1 MKSFKAYLTESTR
14 TYDFKV
20 RIAGDLT
27 TEDVDKIK
35 VALEQYKVVSVSK
48 PKSSPI
54 HETELF
60 PNMGPVAI
68 NVMEVSVAYPA
79 RDDMIRAVINT
90 GAGISADRIRVN
102 GPDGAFESMLA
113 GTEQSNQPTDAPV
126 LETPDMKAAEVPKDF
141 TGDARIPSLIKE
153 LEETKKY
160 EYPEAAGGDT
170 PAAQTTNELP
180 VGELSAM
187 GSTKPNIPDPM
198 KMKAG
203 NGK

>member
-1 MKSFKAYLTESTR
+1 MKTFKAYLTESTR

-20 RIAGDLT
+20 RIAGDLA
-27 TEDVDKIK
+27 TEDITKIK
-35 VALEQYKVVSVSK
+35 TALEQYKVVSVSK
-48 PKSSPI
+48 PKTAPI

-60 PNMGPVAI
+60 PNMGPVAV

-79 RDDMIRAVINT
+79 RDDMIRAAINT
-90 GAGISADRIRVN
+90 GAGIGADRIRVN
-102 GPDGAFESMLA
+102 GPDGAFESTLA

-126 LETPDMKAAEVPKDF
+126 LETPEMKAAPVPEDF

-153 LEETKKY
+153 LEETRKY

-170 PAAQTTNELP
+170 PAAKTTNEIP
-180 VGELSAM
+180 MGKLSAM
-187 GSTKPNIPDPM
+187 GSTKAKIPDPM

>member
-48 PKSSPI
+48 PKTAPI

-60 PNMGPVAI
+60 PNMGPVAV

-79 RDDMIRAVINT
+79 RDEREATYRNFSHR
-90 GAGISADRIRVN
+90 SAD
-102 GPDGAFESMLA
+102 
-113 GTEQSNQPTDAPV
+113 TEP
-126 LETPDMKAAEVPKDF
+126 KAA
-141 TGDARIPSLIKE
+141 
-153 LEETKKY
+153 
-160 EYPEAAGGDT
+160 
-170 PAAQTTNELP
+170 
-180 VGELSAM
+180 VGRQHQ
-187 GSTKPNIPDPM
+187 
-198 KMKAG
+198 
-203 NGK
+203 